1 MSINYVVTKFLASDT
16 RETQAKRIITLKDV
30 EESLSLCEELNEGN
44 NNPYIQY
51 NVLVTR
57 G

>member
-1 MSINYVVTKFLASDT
+1 MGINYVVTKLLSSDT

-30 EESLSLCEELNEGN
+30 EDSLSLCEELNEGN
-44 NNPYIQY
+44 NNPYIHY
-51 NVLVTR
+51 TVLVTR

>member
-1 MSINYVVTKFLASDT
+1 MSINYVVTKFLSSDT
-16 RETQAKRIITLKDV
+16 RETQAKRIVTLKDV
-30 EESLSLCEELNEGN
+30 EDSLSLCEELNEGN
-44 NNPYIQY
+44 NNPYIHY